1 MYLPKKG
8 TNMGLSTRFY
18 CLSDCSHPIMLK
30 SGDEQA
36 ILGTS
41 FCPNEIRG
49 ICTLLHN
56 LSSARNLLRCG
67 KIFVKPLLVAQ
78 NFRDE
83 NSTTMTSARTCD
95 IRAYIYIIRVSWK
108 LVHINLRTRNL
119 AIAPILWGLWQDWQK
134 HRPIWKTSA
143 FLGPLSKRQRE
154 REDIKTSCAFS
165 EAQ

>member
-1 MYLPKKG
+1 
-8 TNMGLSTRFY
+8 MGLSTRFY
-18 CLSDCSHPIMLK
+18 CLSDCSQPIMLK

-95 IRAYIYIIRVSWK
+95 IRAYIYNTGFLK
-108 LVHINLRTRNL
+108 TGTHKPQN
-119 AIAPILWGLWQDWQK
+119 QK
-134 HRPIWKTSA
+134 FSHCA
-143 FLGPLSKRQRE
+143 YFVGPLARLTKTQTNLKNVSFFGTALKETERE
-154 REDIKTSCAFS
+154 RGHKDILCIF
-165 EAQ
+165 